1 MTKKCLTCK
10 SKVIGKMES
19 DTEDVIPDWYKRLGN
34 YSLLPPILNNKKK
47 YNALKTTLK
56 KETPEITDTEVKVPL
71 SITKNTWVFYWASSS
86 TKKPLKINDPE
97 KAYHKHENH
106 GLVKTN
112 SSGHAELILNCPQPY
127 QVDEITYPRHLHYVV
142 LNSDKLWSTE
152 VKTIVVTC
160 NIKKKDL
167 EEIIKEDTHIII
179 NALPEKTFE
188 TQHIPTSINIPY
200 SSVTSKNQ
208 KKIIHDAIKKGLQG
222 KHKLNRLLK
231 KGTLD
236 LENIPL
242 VVYCAHEDCNASE
255 QLIHVLIDTG
265 FVNII
270 EFPGGIKEW
279 FGKKLKKEK
288 KKRKSTKR
296 KPLKTPKRKS
306 RTKKKKQAKKIDDIM
321 DNKETMTFFDTDDED
336 KDEEKSSH
344 SKYNLDISDETI
356 IYENVPYKHVL
367 YTSEILHEDVLMG
380 HWDGK
385 KIKWI
390 GENEEKHKQL
400 NQIFTN
406 KIKDDIKHKEK
417 GSQEIEEESS
427 DDEEENSSDGE
438 EEEEKEEEKEEKSS
452 DDEEEEDEEEKEEES
467 SDDEEEEDEEEKE
480 EKSSDDEEEDDE
492 EEEKSSDDEEE
503 KSSDDEEEEDDN
515 VKNPKL
521 VKLRKILKDKE
532 KLLNKE
538 GGGNFETKAINIKN
552 GGGFRGWGFTFN

>member
-1 MTKKCLTCK
+1 MSKKCLTCK
-10 SKVIGKMES
+10 SKVVGKMES

-56 KETPEITDTEVKVPL
+56 KEIPEITDTEVKVPL
-71 SITKNTWVFYWASSS
+71 SITKDTWVFYWAASS
-86 TKKPLKINDPE
+86 TKKSLKINEPE

-112 SSGHAELILNCPQPY
+112 SSGNAELILNCPQPY

-142 LNSDKLWSTE
+142 LNSDNLWSTE

-160 NIKKKDL
+160 NIKKDDL
-167 EEIIKEDTHIII
+167 QEIIKEDTHIII
-179 NALPEKTFE
+179 NALPEKSFDI
-188 TQHIPTSINIPY
+188 QHIPTSINIPY
-200 SSVTSKNQ
+200 SSVTSKN
-208 KKIIHDAIKKGLQG
+208 KKKFIYDSIKKGLQE
-222 KHKLNRLLK
+222 KPKLNRLLK

-255 QLIHVLIDTG
+255 KLIHVLIDTG

-270 EFPGGIKEW
+270 EFPGGNKEW
-279 FGKKLKKEK
+279 FGEKEK

-296 KPLKTPKRKS
+296 KSLKTPKRKS
-306 RTKKKKQAKKIDDIM
+306 HTRKKKQKQKIIAKQEDKV
-321 DNKETMTFFDTDDED
+321 KMTFFDTDEEDESQ
-336 KDEEKSSH
+336 EKISH
-344 SKYNLDISDETI
+344 SKYNLDISEETI

-406 KIKDDIKHKEK
+406 KINDDIKNKEK
-417 GSQEIEEESS
+417 GSQEIIEEEEESS
-427 DDEEENSSDGE
+427 DEEKESSDE
-438 EEEEKEEEKEEKSS
+438 EEEE
-452 DDEEEEDEEEKEEES
+452 
-467 SDDEEEEDEEEKE
+467 
-480 EKSSDDEEEDDE
+480 
-492 EEEKSSDDEEE
+492 
-503 KSSDDEEEEDDN
+503 
-515 VKNPKL
+515 
-521 VKLRKILKDKE
+521 
-532 KLLNKE
+532 
-538 GGGNFETKAINIKN
+538 
-552 GGGFRGWGFTFN
+552 